1 MPNFI
6 GTFLTIVGGLLPVV
20 NPPATGFILFGML
33 PNLSIKSRNSMALAV
48 SRNSFIILILSL
60 SIGAY
65 VFRFFGISLPVLRV
79 VGGLVISAAG
89 WKLLHKED
97 APATEAQNVDAA
109 DTADVN
115 NAFFPYSFPL
125 TVGPGSIAI
134 AVALGTGSPDEG
146 LSASHIMGVGAALVC
161 VCALVYLCIR
171 FSHYMPKLLG
181 TGGVQVFAR
190 LFSFI
195 LLCIG
200 VQILWKGLSQLIVSL
215 HAM

>member
-6 GTFLTIVGGLLPVV
+6 ETFLTIAGALLPVV

-33 PNLSIKSRNSMALAV
+33 PNLSIEGRNSMALAV

-65 VFRFFGISLPVLRV
+65 VFRFFGISLPVFRL

-97 APATEAQNVDAA
+97 APETATQNVDAA
-109 DTADVN
+109 APTAVS

-161 VCALVYLCIR
+161 VCVLVYLCIR

-181 TGGVQVFAR
+181 AGGVQVFAR

-215 HAM
+215 HSM

>member
-6 GTFLTIVGGLLPVV
+6 ETFLTIVGALLPVV

-97 APATEAQNVDAA
+97 APETATQNVEAA
-109 DTADVN
+109 DPAGVN

-161 VCALVYLCIR
+161 VCVLVYLCIR

-215 HAM
+215 HSM